1 MYIISNEVICIFT
14 YVEREDIFIYSGI
27 FCLVLVLVMFFFNI
41 YRYHLTLS
49 IETHAVEV
57 AGLVALTQPFGLF
70 QSRAPTNPQY
80 SGIGFEPGG
89 V

>member
-1 MYIISNEVICIFT
+1 MKCIFT
-14 YVEREDIFIYSGI
+14 YVEREDILEREDIFIYIG
-27 FCLVLVLVMFFFNI
+27 MFGLYI
-41 YRYHLTLS
+41 YIYHLTLS

>member
-14 YVEREDIFIYSGI
+14 YVEREDIFIYRYVW
-27 FCLVLVLVMFFFNI
+27 FI
-41 YRYHLTLS
+41 YIYHLTLS